1 MSMAAV
7 EPDHASARLDAII
20 VGAGI
25 AGMYQL
31 YRLRQLGLSVR
42 VFETGGD
49 VGGTWYWNRYPGA
62 RFDSESWT
70 YGYSFSEEL
79 LQEWNWSEHFSGQP
93 ETLRYLNHVAEKFDL
108 RRDIQF
114 NAQVTAAHYQDA
126 WRGWDIALADGTH
139 HQATFLITAIG
150 PLSAHTLPR
159 IEGRDSFA
167 GRAFHTAR
175 WPHEPIDFSGQRVGI
190 IGTGAT
196 GIQTIQT
203 IAKSVGHL
211 TVFQRTAN
219 WAAPLHNTPISAAEM
234 AEIKVNYPQ
243 IFARCRET
251 PGCFI
256 HMNDPRATFEVS
268 EAERLAFYEEL
279 YSKPGFGI
287 WQGNFRDMSTDPE
300 ANAAA
305 SEFIAGK
312 IRQRVKDPALA
323 EKLIPKD
330 HGFGTR
336 RVPLESGYFEVYNQD
351 NVRLVDLRETPIDRI
366 TPAGV
371 KTSAEEHHLDTLI
384 YATGFDALT
393 GGFDRIDIRGR
404 GGLKLKD
411 KWAEGP
417 RTFLGL
423 QTADFPNM
431 LTIVGP
437 HNAAARCNIP
447 RCIEQNVEWVSDL
460 MSYMRARDLR
470 HIETTRAA
478 EDAWTESINELA
490 AHMLYTHVDSWMTG
504 VNSNVEGK
512 NIRRVL
518 QYQGGAPAYR
528 AHCDEVAAAEY
539 AGFTLG

>member
-1 MSMAAV
+1 
-7 EPDHASARLDAII
+7 
-20 VGAGI
+20 
-25 AGMYQL
+25 
-31 YRLRQLGLSVR
+31 
-42 VFETGGD
+42 
-49 VGGTWYWNRYPGA
+49 
-62 RFDSESWT
+62 
-70 YGYSFSEEL
+70 
-79 LQEWNWSEHFSGQP
+79 
-93 ETLRYLNHVAEKFDL
+93 
-108 RRDIQF
+108 
-114 NAQVTAAHYQDA
+114 
-126 WRGWDIALADGTH
+126 
-139 HQATFLITAIG
+139 
-150 PLSAHTLPR
+150 
-159 IEGRDSFA
+159 
-167 GRAFHTAR
+167 
-175 WPHEPIDFSGQRVGI
+175 
-190 IGTGAT
+190 
-196 GIQTIQT
+196 
-203 IAKSVGHL
+203 
-211 TVFQRTAN
+211 
-219 WAAPLHNTPISAAEM
+219 
-234 AEIKVNYPQ
+234 
-243 IFARCRET
+243 
-251 PGCFI
+251 
-256 HMNDPRATFEVS
+256 
-268 EAERLAFYEEL
+268 
-279 YSKPGFGI
+279 
-287 WQGNFRDMSTDPE
+287 NFRDMSTDPE

-351 NVRLVDLRETPIDRI
+351 NVRLVDLRATPIERI

-371 KTSAEEHHLDTLI
+371 KTSAEEHCLDVLI

-404 GGLKLKD
+404 GGLRLKD

-460 MSYMRARDLR
+460 MGYMRARDLR

-528 AHCDEVAAAEY
+528 ARCDEVAAADY